1 MLSDRRVIVA
11 FPTGAVF
18 SDTDVTLK
26 PLAKDRAP
34 AASANM
40 TPASTFFTIEGING
54 LLAKDAVMKVKYTS
68 ADLEAAGSDVTKLVL
83 ARYDDSENTWTIL
96 PTYLNK
102 DDLTLSAATNRFGSW
117 GIMVSSVGNTPGSV
131 PVSGVTPIGTGST
144 VISPGR
150 NSPNSGVRCTGTYDC
165 ICRIQY

>member
-1 MLSDRRVIVA
+1 MIVE
-11 FPTGAVF
+11 FPAGAVF

-26 PLAKDRAP
+26 PLAKDRAT
-34 AASANM
+34 ASANM

-83 ARYDDSENTWTIL
+83 ARYDDSENKWTIL

-131 PVSGVTPIGTGST
+131 PVSGGPLIGTGST
-144 VISPGR
+144 GSKPGSR
-150 NSPNSGVRCTGTYDC
+150 LIQLLVFAALGLTIAFVGY
-165 ICRIQY
+165 RIRK